1 VISEAGDLACAPGAR
16 RLGIDPEPVDPERT
30 RMSPAG
36 RFPSDEEIEEM
47 HRILLKVAAH
57 EMPSAEEITFLRE
70 IKVEV
75 FERFNGPSMRV
86 DLPDA
91 DEPA

>member
-1 VISEAGDLACAPGAR
+1 MRASEAADLACLEAVASGSTLNLSNRKGA
-16 RLGIDPEPVDPERT
+16 
-30 RMSPAG
+30 MSPAG
-36 RFPSDEEIEEM
+36 RSPRDEEIDEM

-57 EMPSAEEITFLRE
+57 EMPSGEEIAFLRE

-75 FERFNGPSMRV
+75 LERFNGPSMRV
-86 DLPDA
+86 DVPNA

>member
-1 VISEAGDLACAPGAR
+1 
-16 RLGIDPEPVDPERT
+16 
-30 RMSPAG
+30 MS
-36 RFPSDEEIEEM
+36 PSDEEIAEM

-57 EMPSAEEITFLRE
+57 EMPSAEEIAFLRGVK
-70 IKVEV
+70 IEV

-86 DLPDA
+86 DLSDE

>member
-1 VISEAGDLACAPGAR
+1 MP
-16 RLGIDPEPVDPERT
+16 
-30 RMSPAG
+30 PAG
-36 RFPSDEEIEEM
+36 RSPSDEEIAEM

-57 EMPSAEEITFLRE
+57 EMPSAEEIAFLRGVK
-70 IKVEV
+70 IEV

-86 DLPDA
+86 DLSDE

>member
-1 VISEAGDLACAPGAR
+1 
-16 RLGIDPEPVDPERT
+16 
-30 RMSPAG
+30 MSQAG
-36 RFPSDEEIEEM
+36 RSPSDEETEEM

-57 EMPSAEEITFLRE
+57 EMPSADEIAFLRE

-75 FERFNGPSMRV
+75 LERFNGPSMRV
-86 DLPDA
+86 DFPDA

>member
-1 VISEAGDLACAPGAR
+1 MP
-16 RLGIDPEPVDPERT
+16 
-30 RMSPAG
+30 PAG
-36 RFPSDEEIEEM
+36 RSPSDEEIAEM

-57 EMPSAEEITFLRE
+57 EMPSVEEIAFLRGVK
-70 IKVEV
+70 IEV

-86 DLPDA
+86 DLSDG